1 MASITDGIMRDK
13 YRDNGGTTEDR
24 DDAAAAVAAAVVVAA
39 AAAAVAAAAA
49 AGKAAQRNATYLRM
63 KRNLERNREFGEGV
77 PGEAPKKE
85 GDRRG

>member
-1 MASITDGIMRDK
+1 MASITGGIMRDK

-39 AAAAVAAAAA
+39 AAAAAA

>member
-1 MASITDGIMRDK
+1 MRDK

-24 DDAAAAVAAAVVVAA
+24 DD

>member
-1 MASITDGIMRDK
+1 MASITGGIMRDK

-24 DDAAAAVAAAVVVAA
+24 DD

>member
-1 MASITDGIMRDK
+1 MASITGGIMRDK

>member
-1 MASITDGIMRDK
+1 MRDK

-39 AAAAVAAAAA
+39 AAAAAVAAAAA
-49 AGKAAQRNATYLRM
+49 AGKAAQRNETYLRM

-77 PGEAPKKE
+77 PGESPKKE